1 MAKEYIERGALKN
14 DLIEFTPYAV
24 SPLYRNLNSNIDM
37 FTVIDVIDEQP
48 VANVAEVVRCKDCK
62 YWAGINKFGD
72 GECGH
77 LLGLHDVA
85 QPGDFCSYGER
96 RDCNKTD

>member
-1 MAKEYIERGALKN
+1 MIKKYIDREALKD

-24 SPLYRNLNSNIDM
+24 DSKYRNQNNDIDM
-37 FTVIDVIDEQP
+37 FTVMEVIDEQP
-48 VANVAEVVRCKDCK
+48 IADVAEVVKCKDCK
-62 YWAGINKFGD
+62 YWAEINEFEES
-72 GECGH
+72 ECCH
-77 LLGLHDVA
+77 SMGLCDVA